1 MSSYLVANRN
11 LRSFPTNTFTTG
23 YAIYQKRKNENTT
36 LIAFSYSFLVP
47 FLQRLNEGLDAFI
60 QTNRDVTNSDV
71 VVLVRSAL
79 QVSVV
84 QYTDAMGRIAVQTAA
99 AMLLHSKRGD
109 KAWGSRLEST
119 VHSWDYFPRLHQKY
133 FGDALETLRL
143 PRFIASLLGPK
154 PTDSDIALFKTNISA
169 VAAFED
175 NIKGNVIGFVGHV
188 VVDSVRILIEGK
200 DLSAAK
206 PASAAAAADP
216 ATAKAVVAATKP
228 KARLLRDQFIRRLC
242 NLLACATLAAAGRA
256 AKADV
261 GEYWGDMVG
270 TVVGPMVA
278 AAVIRR
284 IS

>member
-1 MSSYLVANRN
+1 MSSYLVATRN
-11 LRSFPTNTFTTG
+11 LRRFPTNTFTTG

-47 FLQRLNEGLDAFI
+47 FLQRLNEGLDVFI
-60 QTNRDVTNSDV
+60 QTNREVTNSDV
-71 VVLVRSAL
+71 VALVRSAL
-79 QVSVV
+79 QVSLI
-84 QYTDAMGRIAVQTAA
+84 QYTDAMGRIAVQTGA
-99 AMLLHSKRGD
+99 AMLLHAKRGD

-133 FGDALETLRL
+133 FGDALEALRL

-154 PTDSDIALFKTNISA
+154 PTDSDIALFKTNVSA

-175 NIKGNVIGFVGHV
+175 NIKGNVIAFVGHV
-188 VVDSVRILIEGK
+188 VVDSVRVLIEGK
-200 DLSAAK
+200 DLAAGK
-206 PASAAAAADP
+206 PAAAAAEDP
-216 ATAKAVVAATKP
+216 AKAVVAATKP

-278 AAVIRR
+278 AAVIRK